1 MKRKAI
7 TLVMLLLCLIFMAAC
22 SDQNDSD
29 AAVNSGL
36 TIDVSDL
43 SSDISYFDY
52 DADGIAMQL
61 IARVDDAGTPKLS
74 YNTCQSCAGSPYAYF
89 EVVSGALVCRN
100 CGNRFGF
107 DTIGET
113 RNGGCMPMAV
123 TDYTVEDGKVI
134 VSAETLNGMK
144 NAFKNWKKGL

>member
-1 MKRKAI
+1 MKKRAI
-7 TLVMLLLCLIFMAAC
+7 MSVVLLLCLILMVAC
-22 SDQNDSD
+22 SSPNGSN
-29 AAVNSGL
+29 ATVSSGL
-36 TIDVSDL
+36 TIDVSEL
-43 SSDISYFDY
+43 SGDISYYDY
-52 DADGIAMQL
+52 NADGIAMQL
-61 IARVDDAGTPKLS
+61 IARVDEAGTPKLS

-89 EVVSGALVCRN
+89 EVVSGVLVCRN

-107 DTIGET
+107 DAIGET

-123 TDYTVEDGKVI
+123 TDYTVEDDKVI

>member
-74 YNTCQSCAGSPYAYF
+74 YNTCQSCAGSPYAF
-89 EVVSGALVCRN
+89 SRWSAARWCVGTAGTDSALIPLARRGTAAAC
-100 CGNRFGF
+100 
-107 DTIGET
+107 
-113 RNGGCMPMAV
+113 PW
-123 TDYTVEDGKVI
+123 
-134 VSAETLNGMK
+134 L
-144 NAFKNWKKGL
+144 